1 MRSLLIVTFLLPA
14 TLALGA
20 QGVPGTGA
28 PPSSPRLTVQP
39 APPPSEAEAK
49 LLDLIRWDQ
58 SGTGPIRKAAEPL
71 AAKGSVYGKFGLGWA
86 SKAPGVHFKANRV
99 GALAGIPLAMA
110 YYASG
115 LAASPVSPDDRVEAR
130 RWLDLAIERGEPHAR
145 FLLGKLL
152 LQGKLGPVDLPEAER
167 CFAELVREE
176 PAYCER
182 VGEFF
187 WHEIRQEIPQEEAS
201 RKGLAYLQRAAD
213 LGYGSAMWILGRSYG
228 FVGFHTPRDPF
239 KAEQWF
245 QLGEAHGHA
254 ECSRSLGL
262 LYLTTGEA
270 RLRDPQKAADCL
282 RRAVDRG
289 DLIAMEPLVNLYLDG
304 KELPR
309 DLPKVLALDR
319 KAAAQGWISSMKRL
333 GQRHE
338 AGLEVPRDL
347 PEAGFW
353 YLCAARLMGGD
364 DAELN
369 LLRDRVK
376 AKLPAADWAKV
387 EARAARTTF
396 PDEE

>member
-1 MRSLLIVTFLLPA
+1 MRSLLIITFLLPA
-14 TLALGA
+14 ALALGA
-20 QGVPGTGA
+20 QGVPGAAA
-28 PPSSPRLTVQP
+28 PPSSPGLTVQP
-39 APPPSEAEAK
+39 APAPSEAETK
-49 LLDLIRWDQ
+49 LLDLIRGGEV
-58 SGTGPIRKAAEPL
+58 GTVPIRKAAGPL
-71 AAKGSVYGKFGLGWA
+71 AAKGSVYGTFGLGWA

-115 LAASPVSPDDRVEAR
+115 LAEAPVSPDDRVEAR
-130 RWLDLAIERGEPHAR
+130 RWLDLAIERGEPQAR

-152 LQGKLGPVDLPEAER
+152 LQGKLGPVDFPGAER

-182 VGEFF
+182 VGWFF
-187 WHEIRQEIPQEEAS
+187 WSEIREEIPQEEAS

-228 FVGFHTPRDPF
+228 FVGFHTPLDPF

-262 LYLTTGEA
+262 LYLTTGEP
-270 RLRDPQKAADCL
+270 RLRNPQKAADCF

-289 DLIAMEPLVNLYLDG
+289 DLIAVESLMKLYLEG
-304 KELPR
+304 KEMPQ
-309 DLPKVLALDR
+309 DLPKALALDQ
-319 KAAAQGWISSMKRL
+319 KAAAQGWVSSMKRL
-333 GQRHE
+333 GERHE
-338 AGLEVPRDL
+338 VGLGVSQDL
-347 PEAGFW
+347 AEAGFW
-353 YLCAARLMGGD
+353 YLCAARLLEGGD
-364 DAELN
+364 ETLN
-369 LLRDRVK
+369 QLRDRVK
-376 AKLPAADWAKV
+376 AMLPAADWAKV
-387 EARAARTTF
+387 EARAAKTTY